1 MEGYLYSQISRKV
14 LIKEETGFMRL
25 NDLWIRTKEDLVKA
39 VQELGILPFFAN
51 SIPGFSIEEHVSQEI
66 WFTDKPGPWEW
77 KGPVIRETGCAY
89 GKFFENKAA
98 YISREWFPDFAN
110 FRRDGYDF
118 DARYEDELASY
129 RDKQLY
135 DLLER
140 EAPVLS
146 GDLKKSGNYGKNGN
160 KGFDTILTRLQAQ
173 GYVLTSDF
181 VYRRDKKGNEYGWG
195 VALYSTPEK
204 FWGEEFT
211 GRVYKK
217 TPEQSFATVKEHLMK
232 ILPDVQE
239 ELILRFLQKNSPARI
254 SSGTKAWLIP
264 SNPRYYD
271 VVSAFEAEE
280 VIAWKQ
286 GNDNIKTGDLVYL
299 YVGQPYSAVLYKCV
313 VEETGIPYLGHNENV
328 NIKNLMMIRRL
339 AVYAPDVM
347 PLSRMKQHGVNTVR
361 GPRFMPEEI
370 SDLL

>member
-1 MEGYLYSQISRKV
+1 MN
-14 LIKEETGFMRL
+14 IK
-25 NDLWIRTKEDLVKA
+25 DLWICSEEDLVRA
-39 VQELGILPFFAN
+39 VHELGILPFFAN
-51 SIPGFSIEEHVSQEI
+51 SIPGFSIEEHVPSDI
-66 WFTDKPGPWEW
+66 WFTDQPGPWEW
-77 KGPVIRETGCAY
+77 KGPVIRTAGCAY

-110 FRRDGYDF
+110 YRRDGYDF

-135 DLLER
+135 DLLEK

-146 GDLKKSGNYGKNGN
+146 GDLKKLGNYGKSGN

-181 VYRRDKKGNEYGWG
+181 VYRRDRKGKEYGWG
-195 VALYSTPEK
+195 VARYSTPEK

-211 GRVYKK
+211 GRVYQK
-217 TPEQSFATVKEHLMK
+217 TPEESLQAIRRHLCR

-239 ELILRFLQKNSPARI
+239 DVILRFLRKNTSTRMEAEA
-254 SSGTKAWLIP
+254 KAWLIP
-264 SNPRYYD
+264 SNPKYYD
-271 VVSAFEAEE
+271 VVSAFAAEE

-299 YVGQPYSAVLYKCV
+299 YVGQPYSAILYKCV
-313 VEETGIPYLGHNENV
+313 VEETGIPYLGQNEHV
-328 NIKNLMMIRRL
+328 HIKNLMMIRRL
-339 AVYAPDVM
+339 AVYEPSVM
-347 PLSRMKQHGVNTVR
+347 PLSRMKEHGVSTVR